1 MSQKVVKIHTGFC
14 NVFCAQPECTVKR
27 REIPSPTEFIATK
40 TPKQEQ

>member
-1 MSQKVVKIHTGFC
+1 MSQKVAKIPTGFC
-14 NVFCAQPECTVKR
+14 NVLCAQLECTVKG